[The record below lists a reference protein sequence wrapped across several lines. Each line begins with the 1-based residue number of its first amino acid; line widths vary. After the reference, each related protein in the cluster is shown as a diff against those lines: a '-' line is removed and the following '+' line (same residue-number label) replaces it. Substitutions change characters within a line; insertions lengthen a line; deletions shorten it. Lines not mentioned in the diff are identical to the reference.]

1 MDIGYRDTIHLGFH
15 YLLHRF
21 FFFWPENVPLMQ
33 IQNLDDFLFFVFF
46 LPLPWTLLGKK
57 KTCIVL
63 SLRDFSH
70 VPVLALPH
78 LDTE

>member
-1 MDIGYRDTIHLGFH
+1 
-15 YLLHRF
+15 
-21 FFFWPENVPLMQ
+21 MQ

-46 LPLPWTLLGKK
+46 TFTLDFTRLK

-63 SLRDFSH
+63 SLRDFAH
-70 VPVLALPH
+70 VLVLPH

>member
-1 MDIGYRDTIHLGFH
+1 MIFC
-15 YLLHRF
+15 
-21 FFFWPENVPLMQ
+21 
-33 IQNLDDFLFFVFF
+33 FLFF
-46 LPLPWTLLGKK
+46 LPLRWTLLGK

-63 SLRDFSH
+63 SLREFSH